1 MNIKL
6 LKTTGINP
14 KVCYQMPK
22 SD

>member
-14 KVCYQMPK
+14 KVCYQMLK